1 MSRYIRWECLP
12 VLLENIMTRLVL
24 PVFHVQLAVQNASV
38 RQFALV
44 AVVAMPTTILQ
55 LYAKPLVW
63 AQLNT
68 NK

>member
-1 MSRYIRWECLP
+1 
-12 VLLENIMTRLVL
+12 MTRQVL
-24 PVFHVQLAVQNASV
+24 PVFLAQLAVQNASV